1 MLHRRQPFFQLER
14 EKYVRQDVII
24 HKWGKEKMRKKRNPL
39 GQFVIGMIM
48 LAAGLYWF
56 MSNVTVSTYFGF
68 RFMGFRF
75 GGGLVVLPFIVGII
89 WLFLNVDSIGAKLL
103 TGIGVVII
111 LASIISNLQFVFR
124 GVSLYVYLV
133 MLILIFGGSAL
144 VGQVLFRWPK
154 DDDEKN
160 VRRK

>member
-1 MLHRRQPFFQLER
+1 
-14 EKYVRQDVII
+14 
-24 HKWGKEKMRKKRNPL
+24 MRKKRNPL